1 MSRRCPVAAISVAKG
16 CAIASVTLLT
26 ISSAS
31 PAIAQETA
39 GLASPSAFR
48 VCADPHDLPF
58 SDTQGDGFENKIAEL
73 VAHDLKL
80 PVQYTFF
87 PDSQGFVRATLLKDR
102 CDVIMGIAVGAG
114 DITTTSAYYHT
125 GYMMVTRDADH
136 ITANTVGEP
145 ALAGKQ
151 FGLIGG
157 TPPTNLL
164 VAHDLMDQT
173 HLYDLMI
180 DTRVEQP
187 AHTML
192 TDLVAKRIDVGLLW
206 GPFAGYYIKHDH
218 LPLHAV
224 FLDSTGAK
232 VRLDYHI
239 AMGVRDGDTDFRRK
253 LNQIIVQEQPQIT
266 KILHDYGIPLL
277 DEQGRPIPAP

>member
-125 GYMMVTRDADH
+125 GDMMVTRDADH

-218 LPLHAV
+218 LPLHTV
-224 FLDSTGAK
+224 FSAQAEPDHRTRAAANYQDFTGLRDPPARRAGTPNPSAIERR
-232 VRLDYHI
+232 VRTARLS
-239 AMGVRDGDTDFRRK
+239 VS
-253 LNQIIVQEQPQIT
+253 
-266 KILHDYGIPLL
+266 
-277 DEQGRPIPAP
+277 QGYASCDATWPG